1 MEYVQRGEPIIATS
15 RVGEGIRVGELVVV
29 LGRVTQMLLHA
40 AGNMSMRSD
49 GFNVADAVDII
60 VKARSSGA
68 RWAGAAASHGR

>member
-1 MEYVQRGEPIIATS
+1 
-15 RVGEGIRVGELVVV
+15 
-29 LGRVTQMLLHA
+29 MLLHA